1 MRSADLKAGI
11 CMILFSMWVFW
22 YSSKYAKVVINIYGP
37 NFFPQLLSIFI
48 FICAVL
54 LIINSVKG
62 KSPTKREWIDRKGF
76 VRMAVSIGICI
87 GYILWMQVIGFAM
100 GSFVFLWVLMTFLK
114 QKGVLKRTA
123 GSAVASLT
131 VWAIFRYFLV
141 IPLPTGMWDFTF

>member
-1 MRSADLKAGI
+1 
-11 CMILFSMWVFW
+11 MILFSVWVFW
-22 YSSKYAKVVINIYGP
+22 YSSRYAKVVINIYGP

-54 LIINSVKG
+54 LIVNAVKG
-62 KSPTKREWIDRKGF
+62 KSPGKGEWIDRRGF

-87 GYILWMQVIGFAM
+87 GYILWMQAIGFAM
-100 GSFVFLWVLMTFLK
+100 GSFVFLWILMTFLK
-114 QKGVLKRTA
+114 QKDVWKRTA
-123 GSAVASLT
+123 SSAVASLI